1 MMADPPGAVG
11 DGRRARLSPMIV
23 VAIVTGLALLAWAP
37 GRFVSAAAELAGR
50 WHVSPV
56 LIGALVIGLGTSA
69 PEMLVSGLAAV
80 HGDPAVGAGNVVGS
94 NIANLGL
101 ILGVAGLL
109 GSVRVTDRT
118 LRTEVPLVAAATVA
132 FAVAVQGGVSVAEG
146 VALLAGLAVALTVI
160 VHRSRAAGADGAQLV
175 EDVEDFLAHEP
186 RRGTGRLVAA
196 LAVGLGGIIG
206 GAQALVWGAIE
217 VAEALEL
224 SGGLVGMTLVAVGT
238 SIPELV
244 TAVAAVRA
252 GEDELVVGN
261 VLGSNLFNCLAV
273 GAVVGLAGAG
283 PLDDTTLT
291 TGGVA
296 LMLGVTAVATGALVV
311 GRRVTRLEA
320 AGLLVAYL
328 VVLPLLAR

>member
-1 MMADPPGAVG
+1 
-11 DGRRARLSPMIV
+11 MIV

-37 GRFVSAAAELAGR
+37 GRFVGGAAELAER
-50 WHVSPV
+50 WSVSPV
-56 LIGALVIGLGTSA
+56 LIGALVIGLGTSV
-69 PEMLVSGLAAV
+69 PEMLVSGLAALQ
-80 HGDPAVGAGNVVGS
+80 GDPAVGAGNIVGS

-101 ILGVAGLL
+101 ILGVAGLV
-109 GSVRVTDRT
+109 GSIGVTDRT

-132 FAVAVQGGVSVAEG
+132 FALAVQGGVSVGEG
-146 VALLAGLAVALTVI
+146 VALLAGLAVALAV
-160 VHRSRAAGADGAQLV
+160 VVRRSRAAGAAGTDLE
-175 EDVEDFLAHEP
+175 EDVEEFLAHEP
-186 RRGTGRLVAA
+186 RRGTGRLLAA
-196 LAVGLGGIIG
+196 LAVGLAAIIG

-217 VAEALEL
+217 VADALEL
-224 SGGLVGMTLVAVGT
+224 SGGVVGMT
-238 SIPELV
+238 LV

-296 LMLGVTAVATGALVV
+296 LMLGVTAVATGALAI

-320 AGLLVAYL
+320 AGLLATYL
-328 VVLPLLAR
+328 VVMPLLAR

>member
-1 MMADPPGAVG
+1 MT
-11 DGRRARLSPMIV
+11 V

-37 GRFVSAAAELAGR
+37 GRFVGGAAELAER
-50 WHVSPV
+50 WRVSPV

-69 PEMLVSGLAAV
+69 PEMLVSGLAALQ
-80 HGDPAVGAGNVVGS
+80 GDPAVGAGNIVGS

-101 ILGVAGLL
+101 ILGVAGLV
-109 GSVRVTDRT
+109 GSISVTDAT

-132 FAVAVQGGVSVAEG
+132 FALAVQGGVSVGEG
-146 VALLAGLAVALTVI
+146 LALLAGLAGALAVI
-160 VHRSRAAGADGAQLV
+160 VRRSQAAGAAGTDLE
-175 EDVEDFLAHEP
+175 EDVEEFLAH
-186 RRGTGRLVAA
+186 RSLGTGRLVAA
-196 LAVGLGGIIG
+196 LALGLGGIIG

-217 VAEALEL
+217 VADALDL
-224 SGGLVGMTLVAVGT
+224 SGGFVGMTLVAVGT

-296 LMLGVTAVATGALVV
+296 LMLGVTAVAAAALAI

-320 AGLLVAYL
+320 AGLLATYL
-328 VVLPLLAR
+328 VVMPLLAR

>member
-1 MMADPPGAVG
+1 MT
-11 DGRRARLSPMIV
+11 V

-37 GRFVSAAAELAGR
+37 GRFIGGAAELAER
-50 WHVSPV
+50 WRVSPV

-69 PEMLVSGLAAV
+69 PEMLVSGLAALQ
-80 HGDPAVGAGNVVGS
+80 GDPAVGAGNIVGS

-101 ILGVAGLL
+101 ILGVAGLV
-109 GSVRVTDRT
+109 GSISVTDAT

-132 FAVAVQGGVSVAEG
+132 FALAVQGGVSRGEG
-146 VALLAGLAVALTVI
+146 LALLAGLAGALAV
-160 VHRSRAAGADGAQLV
+160 VVRRSRAAGAAGTDLE

-217 VAEALEL
+217 VADALDL
-224 SGGLVGMTLVAVGT
+224 SGGFVGMTLVAVGT
-238 SIPELV
+238 SVPELV

-296 LMLGVTAVATGALVV
+296 LMLGVTAVAAAALAI

-320 AGLLVAYL
+320 AGLLATYL
-328 VVLPLLAR
+328 VVMPLLAR